1 MREGLL
7 AYRVSDAGCDLKQR
21 LENKAPLVHAGMRDA
36 EIRSVDDAGAKEEN
50 VDIDDTRPFGLG
62 DGAIPAQ
69 SKLDALKP
77 SQELA
82 RKCVCGNFGD
92 HVEKPGLAR

>member
-7 AYRVSDAGCDLKQR
+7 RYRISQAGCDLKQR
-21 LENKAPLVHAGMRDA
+21 LENKPPLVHAGMRDI
-36 EIRSVDDAGAKEEN
+36 EIRSVDDAGTKEQN
-50 VDIDDTRPFGLG
+50 IDIDDARPLGLG
-62 DGAIPAQ
+62 EGTIPAE
-69 SKLDALKP
+69 SKLDPLKP

-92 HVEKPGLAR
+92 HVEEPGLAR